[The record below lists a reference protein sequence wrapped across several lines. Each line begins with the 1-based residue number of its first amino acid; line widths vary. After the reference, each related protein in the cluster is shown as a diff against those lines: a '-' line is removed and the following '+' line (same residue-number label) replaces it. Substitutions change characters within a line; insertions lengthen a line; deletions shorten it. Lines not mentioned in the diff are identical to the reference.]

1 MKTTASQKVRIGI
14 FTAVGILLLLTG
26 IFLIGKKKNMFGDTF
41 HIYGVFNNV
50 GGLQEGNNIRFAGI
64 NVGTVETI
72 SIISDSLIRVDML
85 LQSKIRPF
93 LKTTSFATIA
103 SDGLMGDKLIT
114 IAPGEPHNILL
125 PNGGKILTVN
135 PIDFEKSIIKLTNV
149 AANAEIISAELAAV
163 TVQIR
168 QGKGSMG
175 RLLYSDDLAKG
186 LEGTINNAESMTRS
200 LAEITAEVKSGK
212 GSLGR
217 LLYNDTLAKSLEG
230 TAENA
235 RVTMET
241 INDAAY
247 GFSENMKALQG
258 NFLFRGYFRRKEREK
273 DKLAA
278 SANATDSTDI
288 EMTDDDLK
296 EIEAA
301 AEKAQQAIID
311 RKMRERAKQLSPPSK
326 GN

>member
-1 MKTTASQKVRIGI
+1 
-14 FTAVGILLLLTG
+14 
-26 IFLIGKKKNMFGDTF
+26 
-41 HIYGVFNNV
+41 
-50 GGLQEGNNIRFAGI
+50 
-64 NVGTVETI
+64 
-72 SIISDSLIRVDML
+72 
-85 LQSKIRPF
+85 
-93 LKTTSFATIA
+93 
-103 SDGLMGDKLIT
+103 
-114 IAPGEPHNILL
+114 L

-135 PIDFEKSIIKLTNV
+135 PIDFEKSMAKLTNV
-149 AANAEIISAELAAV
+149 AANAEIISTELAAI

-175 RLLYSDDLAKG
+175 RLLYNDDLAKG
-186 LEGTINNAESMTRS
+186 LEGTINNAENMTRS
-200 LAEITAEVKSGK
+200 LADITAEVKSGR

-235 RVTMET
+235 RLTMGT
-241 INDAAY
+241 INEAAY

-278 SANATDSTDI
+278 NVSASDSTDI
-288 EMTDDDLK
+288 EFNEDDLK

-301 AEKAQQAIID
+301 AEKAQQSIID
-311 RKMRERAKQLSPPSK
+311 RKMKERAKQLPAPVK

>member
-14 FTAVGILLLLTG
+14 FTAAGVLLLLVG

-41 HIYGVFNNV
+41 QIYGVFNNV

-72 SIISDSLIRVDML
+72 SIISDSLIRVDMS

-93 LKTTSFATIA
+93 LKATSFATIA

-114 IAPGEPHNILL
+114 IAPGAPHNILL
-125 PNGGKILTVN
+125 PNGGKIITVN
-135 PIDFEKSIIKLTNV
+135 PIDFEKSIIKLTSV
-149 AANAEIISAELAAV
+149 AANAEIISAELAAI

-175 RLLYSDDLAKG
+175 RLLYNDDLAKG
-186 LEGTINNAESMTRS
+186 LEGTINNAENMTRS
-200 LAEITAEVKSGK
+200 LADITAEVKSGK

-230 TAENA
+230 TADNA
-235 RVTMET
+235 RITMGT
-241 INDAAY
+241 INEAAL

-258 NFLFRGYFRRKEREK
+258 NFLFRGYFKRKEREK
-273 DKLAA
+273 NKLAA
-278 SANATDSTDI
+278 NAIESDSTDI
-288 EMTDDDLK
+288 EMDEDDLK

-311 RKMRERAKQLSPPSK
+311 RKMKERAKQIPPQVK
-326 GN
+326 GQ

>member
-14 FTAVGILLLLTG
+14 FTAAGILLLLIG

-72 SIISDSLIRVDML
+72 SIISDSLIRVDMS

-93 LKTTSFATIA
+93 LKSTSFATIA

-114 IAPGEPHNILL
+114 IAPGAPHNILL
-125 PNGGKILTVN
+125 PNGGKIITVN

-149 AANAEIISAELAAV
+149 AANAEIISGELAAI

-175 RLLYSDDLAKG
+175 RLLYNDDLAKG
-186 LEGTINNAESMTRS
+186 LEGTIGNAEKMTRS
-200 LAEITAEVKSGK
+200 LADITAEVKSGK

-230 TAENA
+230 TADNA
-235 RVTMET
+235 RITMGT
-241 INDAAY
+241 INEAAL

-258 NFLFRGYFRRKEREK
+258 NFLFRGYFKRKEREK
-273 DKLAA
+273 NKLAA
-278 SANATDSTDI
+278 NVSASDSTDI
-288 EMTDDDLK
+288 EMDEDDLK

-311 RKMRERAKQLSPPSK
+311 RKMKAIKDKQVPQIK